1 MTTQLE
7 RRYTAAQ
14 LGQLSGVGERTV
26 RYYVREG
33 LIDPPGGRGRGA
45 HFDNRHLG
53 QLQRVRFLQEAG
65 LDHAA
70 IRQHGEEIEAAL
82 AKRGVARRDWE
93 AEWARSSQD
102 AAHIYRRLKARRY
115 VPAVSTVTRVAVA
128 DGITLL
134 IEGDHRLPP
143 PARLA
148 EVVAGL
154 RAAFDISDATE
165 PVEQK
170 RKE

>member
-1 MTTQLE
+1 MTTRLE

-33 LIDPPGGRGRGA
+33 LIDPPSGRGRGA

-70 IRQHGEEIEAAL
+70 IRQHGEEIETAL

-93 AEWARSSQD
+93 AEWARSGGD
-102 AAHIYRRLKARRY
+102 VARIYRRLKTQRY
-115 VPAVSTVTRVAVA
+115 VPAVSTVTRVEVA
-128 DGITLL
+128 KGIALL
-134 IEGDHRLPP
+134 IDGDHRLPA

-148 EVVAGL
+148 EAVAGL
-154 RAAFDISDATE
+154 RAAFDITE
-165 PVEQK
+165 STGQAE
-170 RKE
+170 RK

>member
-1 MTTQLE
+1 MTTRLE

-33 LIDPPGGRGRGA
+33 LIDPPNGRGRGA

-70 IRQHGEEIEAAL
+70 IRQHGEEIETAL

-93 AEWARSSQD
+93 AEWARSGGD
-102 AAHIYRRLKARRY
+102 IARIYRRLKTQRY
-115 VPAVSTVTRVAVA
+115 VPAVSTVTRVEVA
-128 DGITLL
+128 NGIALL
-134 IEGDHRLPP
+134 IEGNHRLPA

-148 EVVAGL
+148 EAVAGL
-154 RAAFDISDATE
+154 RAAFDITE
-165 PVEQK
+165 STGQAE
-170 RKE
+170 RK

>member
-1 MTTQLE
+1 MTTQLDS
-7 RRYTAAQ
+7 RYTAAR

-26 RYYVREG
+26 RYYVSEG
-33 LIDPPGGRGRGA
+33 LIDPPSGRGRGA

-53 QLQRVRFLQEAG
+53 QLQRVRILQEAG

-70 IRQHGEEIEAAL
+70 IRQYGEEIEAAL

-93 AEWARSSQD
+93 AEWARSGLD
-102 AAHIYRRLKARRY
+102 VARLYRRLKAQRY
-115 VPAVSTVTRVAVA
+115 VPAVSTVTRVSVA

-134 IEGDHRLPP
+134 IEGGHRLPP

-148 EVVAGL
+148 EAVAGL
-154 RAAFDISDATE
+154 RAAFDVAGNATE
-165 PVEQK
+165 QTE
-170 RKE
+170 RK

>member
-1 MTTQLE
+1 MTTRLE

-33 LIDPPGGRGRGA
+33 LIDPPDGRGRGA

-70 IRQHGEEIEAAL
+70 IRRHGEEIEAAL
-82 AKRGVARRDWE
+82 ARRGVARRDWE
-93 AEWARSSQD
+93 AEWARSGVD
-102 AAHIYRRLKARRY
+102 VARLYRRLKARSH
-115 VPAVSTVTRVAVA
+115 VPAVSTVTRVEVA
-128 DGITLL
+128 DGIALL
-134 IEGDHRLPP
+134 VDGGHRLPA

-154 RAAFDISDATE
+154 RAAFEITE
-165 PVEQK
+165 ASGRAGQK
-170 RKE
+170 

>member
-1 MTTQLE
+1 MTTRLE

-33 LIDPPGGRGRGA
+33 LIDPPSGRGRGA

-93 AEWARSSQD
+93 AEWARSGVD
-102 AAHIYRRLKARRY
+102 VARIYRRLKTQRY
-115 VPAVSTVTRVAVA
+115 VPAVSTVTRVEVA
-128 DGITLL
+128 NGIALL
-134 IEGDHRLPP
+134 VEGNHRLPA

-148 EVVAGL
+148 EAVAGL
-154 RAAFDISDATE
+154 RAAFDVTE
-165 PVEQK
+165 STGQADQK
-170 RKE
+170 

>member
-1 MTTQLE
+1 MTDDLSS
-7 RRYTAAQ
+7 RYTAAQ

-33 LIDPPGGRGRGA
+33 LIDPPSGRGRGA

-70 IRQHGEEIEAAL
+70 IRRHGEQIEAAL

-93 AEWARSSQD
+93 AEWAGSSLEV
-102 AAHIYRRLKARRY
+102 ARVLRRLTTRR
-115 VPAVSTVTRVAVA
+115 PAPATSTVTRVRVA
-128 DGITLL
+128 DGIDLMVD
-134 IEGDHRLPP
+134 GRHRLPP
-143 PARLA
+143 PAKLA
-148 EVVAGL
+148 EAVADL
-154 RAAFDISDATE
+154 RAAFDVPDDSNQ
-165 PVEQK
+165 PK
-170 RKE
+170 RP

>member
-1 MTTQLE
+1 MTTRLDS
-7 RRYTAAQ
+7 RYTALQ
-14 LGQLSGVGERTV
+14 LGQLSGVSERTV
-26 RYYVREG
+26 RYYVRER
-33 LIDPPGGRGRGA
+33 LIDPPSGRGRGA

-70 IRQHGEEIEAAL
+70 IRQHGAEIEVAL
-82 AKRGVARRDWE
+82 ARRGVARRDWE

-102 AAHIYRRLKARRY
+102 VAFLYRRLKARRY
-115 VPAVSTVTRVAVA
+115 VPAVSTVTRVKVA

-143 PARLA
+143 PAKLA
-148 EVVAGL
+148 EAVAGL
-154 RAAFDISDATE
+154 RAAFDVSDSPE
-165 PVEQK
+165 PAE
-170 RKE
+170 RK

>member
-1 MTTQLE
+1 MTTRLDS
-7 RRYTAAQ
+7 RYTAAQ

-26 RYYVREG
+26 RYYVCEG
-33 LIDPPGGRGRGA
+33 LIDPPNGRGRGA

-102 AAHIYRRLKARRY
+102 VARIYRRLKAQRY
-115 VPAVSTVTRVAVA
+115 APAVSTVTRVEVA
-128 DGITLL
+128 DGISLL
-134 IEGDHRLPP
+134 IEGSHRLPAP
-143 PARLA
+143 TRLA
-148 EVVAGL
+148 EAVAAL
-154 RAAFDISDATE
+154 RAAFDVTDSTKQAE
-165 PVEQK
+165 
-170 RKE
+170 RK

>member
-1 MTTQLE
+1 MTTRLDS
-7 RRYTAAQ
+7 RYTAAQ

-33 LIDPPGGRGRGA
+33 LIDPPSGRGRGA

-53 QLQRVRFLQEAG
+53 QLQRVRILQEAG

-70 IRQHGEEIEAAL
+70 IRQYGEEIEAAL

-93 AEWARSSQD
+93 AEWARSSED
-102 AAHIYRRLKARRY
+102 VARIYRRLKTQRY
-115 VPAVSTVTRVAVA
+115 VPAVSTVTRVEVA
-128 DGITLL
+128 NGIALLVDG
-134 IEGDHRLPP
+134 GHRLPA

-148 EVVAGL
+148 EAVAGL
-154 RAAFDISDATE
+154 RAAFNVSDTAGPT
-165 PVEQK
+165 EQK
-170 RKE
+170 

>member
-1 MTTQLE
+1 MTTRLE

-33 LIDPPGGRGRGA
+33 LIDPPSGRGRGA

-93 AEWARSSQD
+93 AEWARSGVD
-102 AAHIYRRLKARRY
+102 VARIYRRLKTPRH
-115 VPAVSTVTRVAVA
+115 VPAVSTVTRVEVA
-128 DGITLL
+128 DGIALL
-134 IEGDHRLPP
+134 VDSDHRLPA

-148 EVVAGL
+148 EAVAGL
-154 RAAFDISDATE
+154 RAAFDIPESTGQAR
-165 PVEQK
+165 QK
-170 RKE
+170 

>member
-1 MTTQLE
+1 MTTRLE

-33 LIDPPGGRGRGA
+33 LIDPPSGRGRGA

-70 IRQHGEEIEAAL
+70 IRQHGEEIEATL

-93 AEWARSSQD
+93 AEWARSGVD
-102 AAHIYRRLKARRY
+102 VARIYRRLKTQRY
-115 VPAVSTVTRVAVA
+115 VPAVSTVTRVEVA
-128 DGITLL
+128 NGIALL
-134 IEGDHRLPP
+134 IEGNHRLPA
-143 PARLA
+143 PAKLA
-148 EVVAGL
+148 EAVAGL
-154 RAAFDISDATE
+154 RAAFDVTE
-165 PVEQK
+165 STGQGEQK
-170 RKE
+170 